1 MSTPLEEQIK
11 KLLDGYQEQPPQHCW
26 DSLSSQL
33 DALHNAQAAGT
44 GAQGAAKAGRTM
56 LRQALSRTAA
66 RIVIGA
72 VAAGGIG
79 VGGYLLLRQPAGSQ
93 PEAVISATLPD
104 TGAATIPQHIEAAE
118 NNAPEQLSDNT
129 TFHEGVPYH
138 LLTEQAEGS
147 TTAENSILG
156 QTADATAATPALQ
169 PQLPTTDTRTE
180 PVTVTQHAGTA
191 PAPKV
196 TEKQEAAADE
206 EPRPEQPELHIP
218 NVISPNGDNIN
229 DYFVIGNIALTTR
242 NQLTIY
248 TRNGKVVYDRKDYDN
263 SWNAE
268 NLPAGTYLYW
278 FSFEYA
284 GHEFMRQGSVT
295 VIR

>member
-1 MSTPLEEQIK
+1 MGTSFEKQIRT
-11 KLLDGYQEQPPQHCW
+11 LLDGYQEQPPQHCW
-26 DSLSSQL
+26 DSLSGQL
-33 DALHNAQAAGT
+33 DALHSAQAAGS

-56 LRQALSRTAA
+56 LRQTISRTAA

-72 VAAGGIG
+72 AAAGGIG

-104 TGAATIPQHIEAAE
+104 TGAATIPQHIEADE
-118 NNAPEQLSDNT
+118 KGAPERVADNT

-138 LLTEQAEGS
+138 LLTEQAAGS
-147 TTAENSILG
+147 PTAENSILG
-156 QTADATAATPALQ
+156 QTPDAPAATPALQ
-169 PQLPTTDTRTE
+169 PQQPAADTRTE
-180 PVTVTQHAGTA
+180 PVTVTQHAGNA

-229 DYFVIGNIALTTR
+229 DYFVIGNIGLTEH

-248 TRNGKVVYDRKDYDN
+248 TRNGKVVYDRKDYNN

>member
-1 MSTPLEEQIK
+1 MGTSFEKQIRT
-11 KLLDGYQEQPPQHCW
+11 LLDGYQEQPPQHCW
-26 DSLSSQL
+26 DSLSGQL
-33 DALHNAQAAGT
+33 DALHGAQAAGT

-72 VAAGGIG
+72 AAAGGIG

-104 TGAATIPQHIEAAE
+104 TGAATIPQYIEAAE
-118 NNAPEQLSDNT
+118 NNAPERVADNT

-138 LLTEQAEGS
+138 LLTEQAAGS
-147 TTAENSILG
+147 PTAENSILG

-169 PQLPTTDTRTE
+169 PQQPAEETRTE
-180 PVTVTQHAGTA
+180 MVTKHAGTA
-191 PAPKV
+191 PTPKV

>member
-1 MSTPLEEQIK
+1 MGTSFEKQIRT
-11 KLLDGYQEQPPQHCW
+11 LLDGYQEQPPQHCW
-26 DSLSSQL
+26 DSLSGQL
-33 DALHNAQAAGT
+33 DALHSAQAAGT

-72 VAAGGIG
+72 AAAGGIG

-118 NNAPEQLSDNT
+118 NNAPERVADNT

-138 LLTEQAEGS
+138 LLTEQAAGS
-147 TTAENSILG
+147 PTAENSILG

-169 PQLPTTDTRTE
+169 PQQPAAETRTE
-180 PVTVTQHAGTA
+180 TVTQHTGTA
-191 PAPKV
+191 PTPKV

>member
-26 DSLSSQL
+26 DSLSGQL

-72 VAAGGIG
+72 AAAGGIG

-104 TGAATIPQHIEAAE
+104 TGATTIPQRIEAAE
-118 NNAPEQLSDNT
+118 NNAPEQLTDNT

-169 PQLPTTDTRTE
+169 PQQPAAETRTE
-180 PVTVTQHAGTA
+180 TVTQHAGTA

-278 FSFEYA
+278 FSFEYD